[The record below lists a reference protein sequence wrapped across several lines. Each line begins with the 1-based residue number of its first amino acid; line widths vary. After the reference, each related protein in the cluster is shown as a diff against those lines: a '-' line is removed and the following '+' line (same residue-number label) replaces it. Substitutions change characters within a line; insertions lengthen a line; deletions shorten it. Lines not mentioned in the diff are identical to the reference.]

1 MKGKIKMNKKTY
13 ELIQKAIEVVEY
25 GTEEERNDFSITV
38 DKMYQDDKI
47 KYEVLDTIMNIL
59 NIPVFMN

>member
-1 MKGKIKMNKKTY
+1 MNKKTY

-47 KYEVLDTIMNIL
+47 KYEVLDTVMNIL